1 MKVLEAQWPVR
12 NRDGRA
18 SRCRVNWPQGKQ
30 DRAPRQHR
38 WLNGILS
45 PIVLAALLAGCV
57 TKSKAKAD
65 AQAAFLAGQQQA
77 MMRMA
82 QPREAVVTFIGPV
95 RNPTVPWSQDLTLA
109 KAIVQSGYNGSSD
122 PKQIMIVRNGQAIP
136 VDPQKLLNGEDVP
149 LVAGD
154 LVQIGQ

>member
-1 MKVLEAQWPVR
+1 MIG
-12 NRDGRA
+12 NRLSSFLGRA
-18 SRCRVNWPQGKQ
+18 ITLACS
-30 DRAPRQHR
+30 
-38 WLNGILS
+38 
-45 PIVLAALLAGCV
+45 IVFIVGFAGCV
-57 TKSKAKAD
+57 TKGKAKAD

-77 MMRMA
+77 MARMV
-82 QPREAVVTFIGPV
+82 QPQAPVVTFIGPV
-95 RNPTVPWSQDLTLA
+95 RNPTVPWSEDLTLA
-109 KAIVQSGYNGSSD
+109 KAILESGYNAPSD

>member
-1 MKVLEAQWPVR
+1 MIFV
-12 NRDGRA
+12 
-18 SRCRVNWPQGKQ
+18 S
-30 DRAPRQHR
+30 
-38 WLNGILS
+38 
-45 PIVLAALLAGCV
+45 AGCV

-65 AQAAFLAGQQQA
+65 AQSAFLAGQQQA
-77 MMRMA
+77 MIRMA
-82 QPREAVVTFIGPV
+82 QPHPAVVTFIGPV
-95 RNPTVPWSQDLTLA
+95 RNPTVPWSQDLTLV
-109 KAIVQSGYNGSSD
+109 KAIVEAGYNAPSD

>member
-1 MKVLEAQWPVR
+1 MDVRGALRTARPAHVAVLEHAIT
-12 NRDGRA
+12 
-18 SRCRVNWPQGKQ
+18 
-30 DRAPRQHR
+30 
-38 WLNGILS
+38 ILLFL
-45 PIVLAALLAGCV
+45 VLSGCV

-65 AQAAFLAGQQQA
+65 AQSAFLAGQQQA
-77 MMRMA
+77 LMRMA
-82 QPREAVVTFIGPV
+82 QPHPAVVTFIGPV
-95 RNPTVPWSQDLTLA
+95 RNPTLPWSQDLTLA
-109 KAIVQSGYNGSSD
+109 KAIVDAGYNGPSD

>member
-1 MKVLEAQWPVR
+1 VKGTGQGQFVLKP
-12 NRDGRA
+12 GRA
-18 SRCRVNWPQGKQ
+18 NCVPLEKMDSRGTVVQ
-30 DRAPRQHR
+30 RA
-38 WLNGILS
+38 LIILILIGVS
-45 PIVLAALLAGCV
+45 GCV

-65 AQAAFLAGQQQA
+65 AQSAFLAGQQQA
-77 MMRMA
+77 MIRMA
-82 QPREAVVTFIGPV
+82 QPHPAVVTFIGPV
-95 RNPTVPWSQDLTLA
+95 RNPTVPWSQELTLA
-109 KAIVQSGYNGSSD
+109 KAIVDAGYNAPSD

>member
-1 MKVLEAQWPVR
+1 MVIAF
-12 NRDGRA
+12 G
-18 SRCRVNWPQGKQ
+18 
-30 DRAPRQHR
+30 
-38 WLNGILS
+38 
-45 PIVLAALLAGCV
+45 GCV

-82 QPREAVVTFIGPV
+82 QPHAAIVTFIGPV
-95 RNPTVPWSQDLTLA
+95 RNPTVPWSEDLTLA
-109 KAIVQSGYNGSSD
+109 KAIVESGYAAPSD

-136 VDPQKLLNGEDVP
+136 VDPQKLLSGEDVP

-154 LVQIGQ
+154 LVQLGQ